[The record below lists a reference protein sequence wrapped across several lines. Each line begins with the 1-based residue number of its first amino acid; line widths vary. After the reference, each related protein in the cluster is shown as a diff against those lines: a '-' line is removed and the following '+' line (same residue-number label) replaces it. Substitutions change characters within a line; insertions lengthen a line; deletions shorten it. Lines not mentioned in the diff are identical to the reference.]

1 MFLNNPK
8 PIRFARTTVKDDEVQ
23 VVPNLAYDLS
33 DLDELRRMGK
43 PISQESVAS
52 LYYDGE
58 VTQTCSVPLE
68 RQRGVDINDVWNAQQ
83 TGLRKASRAGV
94 RQVDLSNVKT
104 N

>member
-1 MFLNNPK
+1 MFKDKPK
-8 PIRFARTTVKDDEVQ
+8 SVRFAKTFVSDDEVKT
-23 VVPNLAYDLS
+23 VPNLAYDLS

-43 PISQESVAS
+43 PISQESVSS

-58 VTQTCSVPLE
+58 VQDRCYVPLE

-83 TGLRKASRAGV
+83 TGRRKASKAGV
-94 RQVDLSNVKT
+94 RQVDLSNIKT